1 MAEQICPNCKNES
14 FNYASGE
21 INKPTIWYCYKCTFK
36 AYEDESLERICL
48 NCNTK
53 SEINL
58 MVNAQNYWWCSKC
71 HKYELIK
78 E

>member
-14 FNYASGE
+14 FNWASQE
-21 INKPTIWYCYKCTFK
+21 IDEPTIWYCYKCKFE
-36 AYEDESLERICL
+36 AYQDERLERICL

-53 SEINL
+53 TECNL
-58 MVNAQNYWWCSKC
+58 MVNDQNYWWCSRC
-71 HKYELIK
+71 NKYELIT